1 MMIIFWRNTKFEL
14 VGKLFG
20 SLNKIINKKK
30 DYLITVETTNLSN
43 GLLEII
49 ENL

>member
-1 MMIIFWRNTKFEL
+1 MTTIFTKFEL
-14 VGKLFG
+14 VGKFFD
-20 SLNKIINKKK
+20 SLNETINEK